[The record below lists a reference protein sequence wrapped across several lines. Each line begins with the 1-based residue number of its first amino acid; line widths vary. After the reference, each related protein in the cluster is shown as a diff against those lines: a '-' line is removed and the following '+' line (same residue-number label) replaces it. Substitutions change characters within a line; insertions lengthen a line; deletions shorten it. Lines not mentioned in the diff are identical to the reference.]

1 LTATIIW
8 FNYFF
13 VLLSGNTCTKGK
25 KRGKRKIY
33 RKRKEEEEEEEEED
47 RIFFSSNE
55 FLTSAFASFNVN
67 GQIIKEKYFYLDALI
82 LR

>member
-1 LTATIIW
+1 M
-8 FNYFF
+8 Y
-13 VLLSGNTCTKGK
+13 KGK

-33 RKRKEEEEEEEEED
+33 RKRKEEEEEED

>member
-1 LTATIIW
+1 M
-8 FNYFF
+8 Y
-13 VLLSGNTCTKGK
+13 KGK

-33 RKRKEEEEEEEEED
+33 RKRKEEEEED